1 MSENPAAPPE
11 TDGATVAT
19 GNDELPTD
27 RDSVAAAPA
36 AAGDTSVARAEPTAS
51 RDDKRASSERRRTR
65 GERSYATRREQRELS
80 RQERRLART
89 RDDEDDGRGR
99 EFVDAHGVRHIILS
113 RRGERGEML
122 ADSGRDR
129 GLGGFFRPR
138 RFFIFGPP
146 MDEDD

>member
-1 MSENPAAPPE
+1 MSEKPAAPRPS
-11 TDGATVAT
+11 DSANT
-19 GNDELPTD
+19 GNDGLPTG

-36 AAGDTSVARAEPTAS
+36 AAGDTSVARAETTAS

-65 GERSYATRREQRELS
+65 GERSYATRPEQRDLP

-89 RDDEDDGRGR
+89 RDDEDGR

-113 RRGERGEML
+113 RRGERSERGEL
-122 ADSGRDR
+122 FAESGRDR
-129 GLGGFFRPR
+129 GGLDGLFRPR

-146 MDEDD
+146 VDDDED